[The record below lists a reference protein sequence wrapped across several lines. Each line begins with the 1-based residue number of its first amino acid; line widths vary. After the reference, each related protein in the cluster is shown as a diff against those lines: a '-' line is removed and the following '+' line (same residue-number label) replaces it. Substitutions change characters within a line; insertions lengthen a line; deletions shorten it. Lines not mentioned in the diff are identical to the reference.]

1 MDWTCQAGSKCF
13 YVSPSGDFH
22 YCYHVAPQMP
32 FAEVTRETLAGNRGK
47 KGCETNCGVDCV
59 LSTSLP
65 YSNLATVAG
74 IEARDG
80 LLQIRSQL
88 KAKLASAG

>member
-1 MDWTCQAGSKCF
+1 
-13 YVSPSGDFH
+13 
-22 YCYHVAPQMP
+22 MP
-32 FAEVTRETLAGNRGK
+32 LDVTRETLAGNRGK
-47 KGCETNCGVDCV
+47 KGCEDNCGVDCV

-65 YSNLATVAG
+65 FSNLATVAG
-74 IEARDG
+74 IEARDR

>member
-1 MDWTCQAGSKCF
+1 
-13 YVSPSGDFH
+13 
-22 YCYHVAPQMP
+22 MP
-32 FAEVTRETLAGNRGK
+32 FAQVTRETLAGNRGK

-80 LLQIRSQL
+80 LLQIRSQV
-88 KAKLASAG
+88 KQKIAGLRS